1 MGATKRKNEIVAIV
15 GDVIPQEDNPLPPVA
30 NIVENEP
37 SAKRPLSESR
47 LASLQKARDRALELR
62 TLRREQ
68 DEANR
73 KTSGGTSDVPDPV
86 DPKISSVADV
96 NSASQNDTE
105 TIGQADQHVHQKSTG
120 SGRKRGRP
128 TTTTKNT
135 VEGESGIPAP
145 STPINNDMMSGS
157 IGDTVVATDVIPPT
171 NPEDILADPK
181 TFVTPLNR
189 KSSVRPKKIVTRT
202 TSKNLDDTS
211 ANVEESLDQ
220 PVAKRRL
227 DFDNIVADSDVHTT
241 PVVRKPRKSSIGFQR
256 SHDGIFYFNR

>member
-15 GDVIPQEDNPLPPVA
+15 GDVTPQEDNPLPSVA

-37 SAKRPLSESR
+37 PAKRPLSESR

-68 DEANR
+68 DEATR
-73 KTSGGTSDVPDPV
+73 KASEETSNVPDTV

-120 SGRKRGRP
+120 SSRKRGRP
-128 TTTTKNT
+128 SATTKKT
-135 VEGESGIPAP
+135 VEGDSGIPAS
-145 STPINNDMMSGS
+145 STSINNDMMSGS
-157 IGDTVVATDVIPPT
+157 INDTIVATDVIPPT

-181 TFVTPLNR
+181 TLVTPLNR
-189 KSSVRPKKIVTRT
+189 RSSVRPKKNVART

-211 ANVEESLDQ
+211 ANVDESLDQ

-227 DFDNIVADSDVHTT
+227 DFDNIVDESDVQTP
-241 PVVRKPRKSSIGFQR
+241 PVVRKPRKSNIGFHR
-256 SHDGIFYFNR
+256 SSDGIFYFNR